1 MKKLFFAGALC
12 MMLCVCASGMAG
24 TMFNVCLSKEC
35 LTEQE
40 AANQAIQTKPEG
52 FKVTRQSVIPWNDAG
67 ERWSVLVELEN
78 VSEEAITID
87 DTWLIACNAR
97 EEELARWSVP
107 AIDGAFW
114 KTNRTVRPGER
125 VVLFAGTDEVK
136 TWITDWET
144 KETVEKTVSP
154 AGLGAVAEKIR
165 QAARLQVRFDAR
177 VASETKGHLEN
188 VEAAKAWIA
197 DGKQHLETTDTFDSE
212 DFVTLSVI
220 VTDREGRML
229 DALQDSVIHNAGM
242 QKDGRFSAEKALAP
256 YIGEEMQKDVIFEI
270 EGYKNPQKTVDNPGQ
285 I

>member
-52 FKVTRQSVIPWNDAG
+52 FKVTRQSVIPWDDAG

-154 AGLGAVAEKIR
+154 AGLGAVAKKIR

-177 VASETKGHLEN
+177 VASETKGRLEN

-197 DGKQHLETTDTFDSE
+197 DGKLHLETTDTFDSE

-270 EGYKNPQKTVDNPGQ
+270 EGYKNPQKTVDNPR
-285 I
+285 

>member
-12 MMLCVCASGMAG
+12 MMLCVCASGIAG
-24 TMFNVCLSKEC
+24 TTFNVCLSKEC

-52 FKVTRQSVIPWNDAG
+52 FKVTRQSVIPWDDAG

-87 DTWLIACNAR
+87 YTWLIAYNAR

-136 TWITDWET
+136 TWIADWET

-197 DGKQHLETTDTFDSE
+197 DGKLHLETTDAFDPKG
-212 DFVTLSVI
+212 FTALSVI
-220 VTDREGRML
+220 VTDSEGRML
-229 DALQDSVIHNAGM
+229 DALQDSVADHPGLLE
-242 QKDGRFSAEKALAP
+242 DGCFSAWKALAP
-256 YIGEEMQKDVIFEI
+256 YITEEMGQNAIFEVT
-270 EGYKNPQKTVDNPGQ
+270 GYKIP
-285 I
+285 

>member
-1 MKKLFFAGALC
+1 MKKLVFAGALC
-12 MMLCVCASGMAG
+12 MMLCVCATGMAG

-52 FKVTRQSVIPWNDAG
+52 FKVTRQSVIPWDDAG

-78 VSEEAITID
+78 VSEKAITID

-97 EEELARWSVP
+97 KEELARWSVP

-188 VEAAKAWIA
+188 VEAARAWIA
-197 DGKQHLETTDTFDSE
+197 DGKLHLETTDAFDPKG
-212 DFVTLSVI
+212 FTALSVI
-220 VTDREGRML
+220 VTDSEGRML
-229 DALQDSVIHNAGM
+229 DALQDSVADHPGLLE
-242 QKDGRFSAEKALAP
+242 DGCFSAWKALAP
-256 YIGEEMQKDVIFEI
+256 YITEEMGQNAIFEVT
-270 EGYKNPQKTVDNPGQ
+270 GYKIP
-285 I
+285 

>member
-12 MMLCVCASGMAG
+12 MMLCVCATGMAG

-40 AANQAIQTKPEG
+40 AENQAIQTKPEG
-52 FKVTRQSVIPWNDAG
+52 FKVTRQSVIPWDDAG

-87 DTWLIACNAR
+87 DTWLIARNAR
-97 EEELARWSVP
+97 KEELARWSVP

-136 TWITDWET
+136 TWIADWET

-165 QAARLQVRFDAR
+165 QAARLQVQFDAR

-197 DGKQHLETTDTFDSE
+197 DGKLHLETTDAFDPKG
-212 DFVTLSVI
+212 FTALSVI
-220 VTDREGRML
+220 VTDSEGRML
-229 DALQDSVIHNAGM
+229 DALQDSVADHPGLLE
-242 QKDGRFSAEKALAP
+242 DGCFSAWKALAP
-256 YIGEEMQKDVIFEI
+256 YIKEEMVQNAIFEVT
-270 EGYKNPQKTVDNPGQ
+270 GYKIP
-285 I
+285 

>member
-52 FKVTRQSVIPWNDAG
+52 FKVTRQSVIPWDDAG

-136 TWITDWET
+136 TWIADWET

-154 AGLGAVAEKIR
+154 AGLGAVAKKIR
-165 QAARLQVRFDAR
+165 QAACLQVRFDAR

-197 DGKQHLETTDTFDSE
+197 DGKLHLETTDAFDPKG
-212 DFVTLSVI
+212 FTALSVI
-220 VTDREGRML
+220 VTDSEGRML
-229 DALQDSVIHNAGM
+229 DALQDSVADHPGLLE
-242 QKDGRFSAEKALAP
+242 GGCFSAWKALAP
-256 YIGEEMQKDVIFEI
+256 YITEEMGQNAIFEVTS
-270 EGYKNPQKTVDNPGQ
+270 YKIP
-285 I
+285 

>member
-1 MKKLFFAGALC
+1 
-12 MMLCVCASGMAG
+12 
-24 TMFNVCLSKEC
+24 MFNVCLSKEC

-40 AANQAIQTKPEG
+40 AANQTIQTKPEG
-52 FKVTRQSVIPWNDAG
+52 FKVTRQSVIPWDDAG

-154 AGLGAVAEKIR
+154 AGLSAVAKKIR

-188 VEAAKAWIA
+188 VETAKAWIA
-197 DGKQHLETTDTFDSE
+197 DGKLHLETTDAFDPKG
-212 DFVTLSVI
+212 FTALSVI
-220 VTDREGRML
+220 VTDSEGRML
-229 DALQDSVIHNAGM
+229 DALQGSVADHPGLLE
-242 QKDGRFSAEKALAP
+242 DGRFSAWKALAP
-256 YIGEEMQKDVIFEI
+256 YITEEMGQNAIFEVT
-270 EGYKNPQKTVDNPGQ
+270 GYKIP
-285 I
+285 

>member
-52 FKVTRQSVIPWNDAG
+52 FKVTRQSVIPWDDAG

-165 QAARLQVRFDAR
+165 QAARLQVQLDAR

-197 DGKQHLETTDTFDSE
+197 DGKLHLETTDAFDPKG
-212 DFVTLSVI
+212 FTALSVI
-220 VTDREGRML
+220 VTDSEGRML
-229 DALQDSVIHNAGM
+229 DALQDSVADHPGLLE
-242 QKDGRFSAEKALAP
+242 DGCFSAWKALAP
-256 YIGEEMQKDVIFEI
+256 YITEEMGQNAIFEVT
-270 EGYKNPQKTVDNPGQ
+270 GYKIP
-285 I
+285 